1 MFKCARNRGENGPN
15 FPVTA
20 RERCFAPRAAQ
31 RCQGIVG
38 ARIPLTGVQRRPSTS
53 PSNGAPPPHR
63 DAAAAG
69 AADSRQ
75 AEPRFVRGEGAAT
88 AAAVAAVAPPLTA
101 SLPSQGSPPQGPRS
115 NRSQPL
121 RPPTRSSPRKKACA
135 DGLVL
140 PFTRPPS
147 NGIPNT
153 FRGQPWGRV
162 EVQQKQF
169 PCIGSACM
177 AAAKW
182 HPPRTEALKFNP
194 RDSSSATLGH
204 WQRMCRACAENPAE
218 IDWWAPGNGRQAA
231 SAVVATAAKPPAPSL
246 SSQRAPQAP
255 QAQPPF
261 PTPQP
266 P

>member
-1 MFKCARNRGENGPN
+1 MDSFGSFGSFGFFALVCAKMFKCARNRGENGPN
-15 FPVTA
+15 LPVTA
-20 RERCFAPRAAQ
+20 RERCLAPRAAQ
-31 RCQGIVG
+31 RCQGMVG

-63 DAAAAG
+63 DAAGAG
-69 AADSRQ
+69 AASSRQ
-75 AEPRFVRGEGAAT
+75 AERRFVRGEGAAT

-121 RPPTRSSPRKKACA
+121 RPPTRSSPRKKALAACA

-147 NGIPNT
+147 NGIPIT
-153 FRGQPWGRV
+153 FRGKPCGRLV
-162 EVQQKQF
+162 VQQKQF

-182 HPPRTEALKFNP
+182 HPPQTEALRFKPCN
-194 RDSSSATLGH
+194 SSARIDH

-218 IDWWAPGNGRQAA
+218 SD
-231 SAVVATAAKPPAPSL
+231 
-246 SSQRAPQAP
+246 
-255 QAQPPF
+255 
-261 PTPQP
+261 
-266 P
+266 